1 MDVVT
6 EHPCD
11 VVPVGALDHLLQA
24 QGLLVDV
31 LDLRS
36 WVGPAQGGV
45 GLLDGVLCDGV
56 DPVIV
61 KGKELVEVT
70 AHHLHQIIVADTRP
84 MRTPVLRPGGQIV
97 AHQIPVFFPLS
108 VVDGAAGAHSCAA
121 AGAVG
126 DAAEDAVAEGR
137 VCAVGLGR
145 SLP

>member
-84 MRTPVLRPGGQIV
+84 C
-97 AHQIPVFFPLS
+97 AHRCCAREVRLLHTRYQYFSRSPL
-108 VVDGAAGAHSCAA
+108 
-121 AGAVG
+121 
-126 DAAEDAVAEGR
+126 
-137 VCAVGLGR
+137 
-145 SLP
+145 